1 MIMLRSVFLSVLYL
15 YLGHHFHSKKINF
28 MLDELMNIIKA
39 NGQNTVVQNSQV
51 PNEHNDAV
59 LQSAGGSIMDTIKGM
74 IASGQGDQV
83 TQLSENPGHPA
94 AQQMQQ
100 NFADNIMQ
108 KFGINGGAAKD
119 IAASLIPSVLAQLK
133 GADSGS
139 GGFNLSSISSMLGKT
154 GLDKDG
160 DGDVDLKD
168 VTKMFGF

>member
-1 MIMLRSVFLSVLYL
+1 MLE
-15 YLGHHFHSKKINF
+15 
-28 MLDELMNIIKA
+28 ELMNIIQNK
-39 NGQNTVVQNSQV
+39 GQDAVVQNPAV
-51 PNEHNDAV
+51 PNEHNEAV

-74 IASGQGDQV
+74 IANGQGDQV
-83 TQLSENPGHPA
+83 TQLAGNPSHPA
-94 AQQMQQ
+94 TQQMQQ

-133 GADSGS
+133 GGNNGSGS
-139 GGFNLSSISSMLGKT
+139 FDLSSVSSMLGKT

>member
-1 MIMLRSVFLSVLYL
+1 
-15 YLGHHFHSKKINF
+15 
-28 MLDELMNIIKA
+28 MLDELMNIVKA
-39 NGQNTVVQNSQV
+39 NGQSTVVQNSQV

-74 IASGQGDQV
+74 IANGQGDQV
-83 TQLSENPGHPA
+83 TQLGENPGHPA

-100 NFADNIMQ
+100 HFADNIMN

-133 GADSGS
+133 GAQGQAGG
-139 GGFNLSSISSMLGKT
+139 GGFDLSSLSSMLGKT

>member
-1 MIMLRSVFLSVLYL
+1 MLE
-15 YLGHHFHSKKINF
+15 
-28 MLDELMNIIKA
+28 ELMNIIQSK
-39 NGQNTVVQNSQV
+39 GQNTVIQNPDV

-83 TQLSENPGHPA
+83 RQLSENPGHPA

-108 KFGINGGAAKD
+108 QFGINGGAAKG

-133 GADSGS
+133 GADNGA
-139 GGFNLSSISSMLGKT
+139 GFNLSSISPMLGKT

>member
-1 MIMLRSVFLSVLYL
+1 
-15 YLGHHFHSKKINF
+15 
-28 MLDELMNIIKA
+28 MLDQLMNIIQS
-39 NGQNTVVQNSQV
+39 NGQNTIVNNTDV
-51 PNEHNDAV
+51 PNEHNNAV
-59 LQSAGGSIMDTIKGM
+59 MQSAGGSILDTIKGM
-74 IASGQGDQV
+74 IANGQGDQV
-83 TQLSENPGHPA
+83 TQLGDNPEHPA
-94 AQQMQQ
+94 ARQMQQ

-108 KFGINGGAAKD
+108 KFGIDGGAAKN

-133 GADSGS
+133 GAGAQDGS